1 MSNELPDYYGV
12 LDLART
18 ATKQEIS
25 RAYRALM
32 RRHHPDL
39 EGGTVGGGDGGLL
52 RIMEAFAVLR
62 DPKTRA
68 EYDRALSISRVPR
81 PHIDRGGPREVPVR
95 KVHTP
100 QPPLLR
106 VSPVLWERGPL
117 PGRGRI
123 PDD

>member
-12 LDLART
+12 LDVART